1 MIYEIKGTTLEK
13 IKEELNPILSE
24 INNRLTDTKSIKG
37 QTDEPDLPSTPDVSG
52 SDTVD
57 LTKLIL
63 SINDIE
69 GKVNRLI
76 EVLRQEEILIT

>member
-1 MIYEIKGTTLEK
+1 MIYEIKETTLEK

-24 INNRLTDTKSIKG
+24 INKRLEDAKTIKG
-37 QTDEPDLPSTPDVSG
+37 QADEVDLPSTADVSG
-52 SDTVD
+52 TDQVD

-69 GKVNRLI
+69 GKVNRLL
-76 EVLRQEEILIT
+76 EVLRQEGILIT